1 MSVKAKH
8 VLGFTQINV
17 ILVVVRVT
25 CPKYKRK
32 LSLFYLLC
40 SCKGKGKGNGKG
52 KANPSQAWAGPEV
65 SSRLSPRFQDNRHM
79 KLVRL
84 LALRTGRLYPPGN
97 IPGTHFC

>member
-1 MSVKAKH
+1 MHEISFLLTASTSFVVRTTVMSVKAKH

-65 SSRLSPRFQDNRHM
+65 SSRLSLPDF
-79 KLVRL
+79 K
-84 LALRTGRLYPPGN
+84 T
-97 IPGTHFC
+97 IGT